1 MSTIKSSDEHL
12 TLNADGASKDIKF
25 QANGVEK
32 ASISSAGAFTST
44 TIDATKL
51 TGALP
56 AIDGSSLT
64 GTGKVLQVV
73 STASTAEKTSSST
86 TYADVFSTSI
96 TPTSASSKIL
106 VLLNLNSCKCWN
118 NDTMLEIKLLRDST
132 ILGYPASNAS
142 DTGNANK
149 SAIGSISIS
158 YLDSPSTTSAITYKT
173 QFRSAKGG
181 SYARI
186 NETYNVAS
194 TSTLTLME
202 IAG

>member
-1 MSTIKSSDEHL
+1 MPTEISGSTGVNKIQDG
-12 TLNADGASKDIKF
+12 TVVNADI
-25 QANGVEK
+25 N
-32 ASISSAGAFTST
+32 SSAAIAG
-44 TIDATKL
+44 TKL
-51 TGALP
+51 VMPTG
-56 AIDGSSLT
+56 S
-64 GTGKVLQVV
+64 VLQVV

-142 DTGNANK
+142 DTGNANT